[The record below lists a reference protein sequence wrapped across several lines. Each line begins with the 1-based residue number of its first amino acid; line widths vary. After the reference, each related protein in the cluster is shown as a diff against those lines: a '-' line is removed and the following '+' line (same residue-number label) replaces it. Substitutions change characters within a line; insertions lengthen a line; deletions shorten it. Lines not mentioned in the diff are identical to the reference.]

1 MSDTRSEVS
10 YYDRIMA
17 YLGIQTQIRKNNRN
31 SVFLLMGFPAILL
44 GMMYLFFL
52 FTTQGTYT
60 TPEQEFARTAPWVL
74 VGTAVWFA
82 VAWKFNTSMIQAAT
96 GSRTLER
103 RDNKR
108 VYNLVENLCIANGMR
123 MPKVNVIEDDSLN
136 AFASGINDN
145 TYTVSFSRGIINK
158 LSDDELEGV
167 IAHELV
173 HIRNRDVRLLI
184 ISIIFVGIFAFI
196 ANMAFRSLQFGAM
209 GRSRNDGKS
218 NAPVILIVL
227 VLSAL
232 AYFISILLRFGISRS
247 REYSAD
253 AGAAEM
259 TRKPWALAGA
269 LRKISGDPL
278 IEAVKNR
285 DVAQMFIEN
294 PQLSDKK
301 GFSLG
306 SLFATHPPIKE
317 RISVLEQFA

>member
-1 MSDTRSEVS
+1 M
-10 YYDRIMA
+10 
-17 YLGIQTQIRKNNRN
+17 
-31 SVFLLMGFPAILL
+31 LLIAFPALLL
-44 GMMYLFFL
+44 GMVYLFFL
-52 FTTQGTYT
+52 FTSGDVPANASYQFV
-60 TPEQEFARTAPWVL
+60 QTAPWVIAA
-74 VGTAVWFA
+74 TTVWFLI
-82 VAWKFNTSMIQAAT
+82 AWKFNTTMINAAT
-96 GSRTLER
+96 GARPLER
-103 RDNKR
+103 RENKR

-136 AFASGINDN
+136 AFASGISNS
-145 TYTVSFSRGIINK
+145 TYTVSLSRGIINK
-158 LSDDELEGV
+158 LNDDELEAV
-167 IAHELV
+167 IAHELA

-196 ANMAFRSLQFGAM
+196 ANIAFRSLRFGAV
-209 GRSRNDGKS
+209 GRSRSDGKN

-227 VLSAL
+227 VLSAI
-232 AYFISILLRFGISRS
+232 AYLISILLRFGISRS
-247 REYSAD
+247 REYMAD

-278 IEAVKNR
+278 IEAVQNK

-306 SLFATHPPIKE
+306 SLFATHPPIQK
-317 RISVLEQFA
+317 RIQVLEQFA